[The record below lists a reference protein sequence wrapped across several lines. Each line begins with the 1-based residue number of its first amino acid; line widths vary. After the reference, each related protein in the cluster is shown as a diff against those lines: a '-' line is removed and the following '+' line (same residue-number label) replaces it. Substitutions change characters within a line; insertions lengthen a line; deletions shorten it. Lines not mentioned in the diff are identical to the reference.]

1 MGEVRITRNAV
12 KCLDCGDTIEST
24 HRHHWVQCSCGHA
37 FVDGG
42 TEYLRRGF
50 LDEDRIVD
58 LSEVEGTETVE
69 GKTDSK
75 SEARRKKVQ
84 KGVPRRS
91 GDAWT
96 TTENLGS
103 TDGA

>member
-1 MGEVRITRNAV
+1 MGELRITRNAL

-24 HRHHWVQCSCGHA
+24 HRHDWRQCSCGHA

-50 LDEDRIVD
+50 LDEERVVD
-58 LSEVEGTETVE
+58 LSEVEGTIQVE
-69 GKTDSK
+69 GKKKKGTP
-75 SEARRKKVQ
+75 RK
-84 KGVPRRS
+84 S

-96 TTENLGS
+96 TTENMGKNN
-103 TDGA
+103 G

>member
-58 LSEVEGTETVE
+58 LSEVEGTETVPARV
-69 GKTDSK
+69 KTK
-75 SEARRKKVQ
+75 KGTPRK
-84 KGVPRRS
+84 S

-103 TDGA
+103 SE